1 MDRRKLLMGAGA
13 AAAVGLTAEA
23 CSGSSGDSNTGS
35 GIGDSAGSV
44 NDVVVQEGE
53 LSYTAWNQ
61 VKSDKSQAYPVELL
75 HSSLELHQQREKL
88 LRFNEKSK
96 TGWAYLFGA
105 NGNLIMEVPVLG
117 KISSI
122 QSSMTTSVGV
132 YSSTGSGG
140 GGNVVVEL
148 PGDDLSFGPNEGGP
162 NGKFFFTPDGVYIF
176 WDGPILYA
184 DARLDKVGAPVLNLP
199 GSAKPS
205 SVAPGSVLFNN

>member
-23 CSGSSGDSNTGS
+23 CSGPSGGNTGT
-35 GIGDSAGSV
+35 DVTQSAGSV
-44 NDVVVQEGE
+44 NDMVVQQGE
-53 LSYTAWNQ
+53 LSIQAWDQ
-61 VKSDKSQAYPVELL
+61 VKTDPSQAYPVSLL
-75 HSSLELHQQREKL
+75 KSSLELHQQREKL

-105 NGNLIMEVPVLG
+105 NGNLIMEVAVLG
-117 KISSI
+117 KISST
-122 QSSMTTSVGV
+122 QSSMTTAVGV

-140 GGNVVVEL
+140 GGNVPVEL

-162 NGKFFFTPDGVYIF
+162 AGKFFFTPDGVYIF

-184 DARLDKVGAPVLNLP
+184 DARLDKIGAPVLNMP

>member
-23 CSGSSGDSNTGS
+23 CTGSSGDNTGT
-35 GIGDSAGSV
+35 DVTQSAGTV
-44 NDVVVQEGE
+44 NDLVVQQGE
-53 LSYTAWNQ
+53 LSIQAWNQ
-61 VKSDKSQAYPVELL
+61 VKTDQSQAYPVSLL
-75 HSSLELHQQREKL
+75 RSSLELHQQREKL

-122 QSSMTTSVGV
+122 QSSMTTAVGV
-132 YSSTGSGG
+132 YSSTGSDG
-140 GGNVVVEL
+140 GGNVPVEL

-162 NGKFFFTPDGVYIF
+162 QGKFFFTPEGVYIF

-184 DARLDKVGAPVLNLP
+184 DARLDKINAPVLNLP